1 MVASVTIQPYVQSV
15 GNAGLFS
22 VQASGFR
29 QGTAMADPS
38 TRYRLRAGF
47 LASTETLPMWGGVGV
62 YSDVPGGAVGTVGS
76 PGVPNVALG
85 PILGRAVS
93 LTDASKPLAGFS
105 VTDEA
110 YGMITSP
117 QSTVPLAGSGM
128 QVNFY
133 PLGSLA
139 RIAVACDPSLVDL
152 RGGPSAPQ
160 VSWDFTNQLLVPYLG
175 TLTISSGTYVSAT
188 GVITLVMSA
197 PVTFDAGDSVTLS
210 ALTGTGAFA
219 SLDGTWTALTASG
232 TAVTLQGPVAAG
244 AATIT
249 GGSATVGGAAS
260 AALPVK
266 VLAIESGNSEV
277 VVYTASTGFAVYN
290 FQGSC
295 ALIQI

>member
-1 MVASVTIQPYVQSV
+1 MVASVSIQPYTQTV

-22 VQASGFR
+22 VQANGFR

-38 TRYRLRAGF
+38 TRYRLRAGL

-62 YSDVPGGAVGTVGS
+62 YADVPGGTSGTVGS
-76 PGVPNVALG
+76 PGNPNVALG
-85 PILGRAVS
+85 PILGRALS
-93 LTDASKPLAGFS
+93 LTDVNKPLAGFS
-105 VTDEA
+105 VSDQA

-117 QSTVPLAGSGM
+117 QSEVPLAGSGM
-128 QVNFY
+128 QVNYY

-152 RGGPSAPQ
+152 RGGPLAPL

-175 TLTISSGTYVSAT
+175 AQTITSGTYVSAT
-188 GVITLVMSA
+188 GVITLVMA
-197 PVTFDAGDSVTLS
+197 AAQTFDAGDSVTLAS
-210 ALTGTGAFA
+210 LTGTGAFA
-219 SLDGTWTALTASG
+219 SLDGTWTALMVSG

-249 GGSATVGGAAS
+249 GGSLTVSGSAN

-266 VLAIESGNSEV
+266 VLAIESGNSETV
-277 VVYTASTGFAVYN
+277 SYVAATGFANYV
-290 FQGSC
+290 FTGAC